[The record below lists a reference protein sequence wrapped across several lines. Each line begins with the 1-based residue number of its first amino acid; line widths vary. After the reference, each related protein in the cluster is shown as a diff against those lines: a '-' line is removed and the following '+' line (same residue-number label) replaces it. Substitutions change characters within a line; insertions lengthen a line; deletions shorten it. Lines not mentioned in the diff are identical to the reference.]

1 MKVRFA
7 PDFYILH
14 FTFYILK
21 TYVLLAPGFEIAEAT
36 LPIDILRRARIDVVT
51 VSINNEAIVPASN
64 GVKVVA
70 DQMIGAT
77 DFADGDML
85 FLPGGMPGSLNL
97 RDSKEVAAVISQY
110 AEAGKWL
117 AAVCA
122 APMVY
127 GLMGLLEGHR
137 ATCYPGFEKD
147 LLGAIPVKETCVR
160 DGQFI
165 TGCGAGAGFALGREM
180 AAVLVG
186 EDTANAVL
194 RQMMFEVYA

>member
-1 MKVRFA
+1 M
-7 PDFYILH
+7 
-14 FTFYILK
+14 K

-36 LPIDILRRARIDVVT
+36 LPIDILKRARIDVVT
-51 VSINNEAIVPASN
+51 VSVNNDPIVPASN

-70 DQMIGAT
+70 DQLIESS
-77 DFADGDML
+77 DFSDGDML
-85 FLPGGMPGSLNL
+85 FLPGGMPGSNNL
-97 RDSKEVAAVISQY
+97 RDSKEVAAVIRQY
-110 AEAGKWL
+110 AQEGKWL

-147 LLGAIPVKETCVR
+147 LLGATPVQETCVR

-186 EDTANAVL
+186 EDAANAVL
-194 RQMMFEVYA
+194 RQMMFQVYA

>member
-1 MKVRFA
+1 M
-7 PDFYILH
+7 
-14 FTFYILK
+14 K

-36 LPIDILRRARIDVVT
+36 LPIDILRRARIEVTT
-51 VSINNEAIVPASN
+51 VSINNETIVPASN

-70 DQMIGAT
+70 DQLLSAT
-77 DFADGDML
+77 DFSDGDML
-85 FLPGGMPGSLNL
+85 FLPGGMPGSINL
-97 RDSKEVAAVISQY
+97 RDSAEVAAVIRQF
-110 AEAGKWL
+110 AEAGKFL

-147 LLGAIPVKETCVR
+147 LLGATHVKETAVR

-180 AAVLVG
+180 VAALVG
-186 EDTANAVL
+186 EDTADAVL
-194 RQMMFEVYA
+194 RQMMFQVYA

>member
-1 MKVRFA
+1 M
-7 PDFYILH
+7 
-14 FTFYILK
+14 K

-36 LPIDILRRARIDVVT
+36 LPIDILRRARIEVTT
-51 VSINNEAIVPASN
+51 VSINNETIVPASN

-70 DQMIGAT
+70 DQLLSSA
-77 DFADGDML
+77 DFSDGNML
-85 FLPGGMPGSLNL
+85 FLPGGMPGSINL
-97 RDSKEVAAVISQY
+97 RDSAEVAAVIRQF
-110 AEAGKWL
+110 AEAGKFL

-147 LLGAIPVKETCVR
+147 LLGATPVKETAVR

-180 AAVLVG
+180 VAALVG
-186 EDTANAVL
+186 EDTADAVL
-194 RQMMFEVYA
+194 RQMMFQVYA

>member
-1 MKVRFA
+1 MARPA

-36 LPIDILRRARIDVVT
+36 LPIDIMRRARIEVVT
-51 VSINNEAIVPASN
+51 VSISSESIVSASN

-70 DQMIGAT
+70 DQLMAET
-77 DFADGDML
+77 DFQDGDML
-85 FLPGGMPGSLNL
+85 FLPGGMPGSNNL
-97 RDSKEVAAVISQY
+97 RDSSAVASVIRQY
-110 AEAGKWL
+110 AEAGKFL

-127 GLMGLLEGHR
+127 GLMGLLDGHR

-147 LLGAIPVKETCVR
+147 LLGATHVKQTAVR

-180 AAVLVG
+180 VAVLVG
-186 EDTANAVL
+186 EETADAVL
-194 RQMMFEVYA
+194 RQMMFQVYA

>member
-1 MKVRFA
+1 M
-7 PDFYILH
+7 
-14 FTFYILK
+14 K

-36 LPIDILRRARIDVVT
+36 LPIDIMRRARIEVVT
-51 VSINNEAIVPASN
+51 VSISSESIVSASN

-70 DQMIGAT
+70 DQLMAET
-77 DFADGDML
+77 DFQDGDML
-85 FLPGGMPGSLNL
+85 FLPGGMPGSNNL
-97 RDSKEVAAVISQY
+97 RDSSAVASVIRQY
-110 AEAGKWL
+110 AEAGKFL

-127 GLMGLLEGHR
+127 GLMGLLDGHR

-147 LLGAIPVKETCVR
+147 LLGATHVKQTAVR

-180 AAVLVG
+180 VAALVG
-186 EDTANAVL
+186 EETADAVL
-194 RQMMFEVYA
+194 RQMMFQVYA